1 MLIEMDEDDY
11 DRIAHLDDGTTSIFS
26 LLSEDNHGS
35 NPDIVNGTGVK
46 SKLGLLILEGE
57 ETYDNKLVRDG
68 EDGDIEPE
76 GVNELSIPESALLPS
91 DMRSVVTPGASIKQS
106 TGRAVVVGEDEDT
119 DVMPNSYRRSL
130 QSWRMVAAVL
140 MIFVVAIASFGAMK
154 ANGWKHEALRLR
166 EFLHCQQKFG
176 KMEANA
182 WKYEALRL
190 REDLHRQ
197 QKLQP
202 FTVSLLMEREALLQN
217 IKLVEQDLHRAKEWI
232 SIYEDMLTPDTPG
245 YEEED
250 EDDPLLSFKNCY
262 VEATLSLGHCSK
274 ELQDWWFKSNY
285 STHEPSNDE
294 EDGFTSDMAKLVS
307 ELKNSLAATTTQS
320 YNFIESV
327 FTKFSYAGMKET
339 FLTDDYIQSIVKPM
353 L

>member
-1 MLIEMDEDDY
+1 MLIEMDDDDY
-11 DRIAHLDDGTTSIFS
+11 DRIAHLDDGNTSIFS
-26 LLSEDNHGS
+26 LLSEDNHRS
-35 NPDIVNGTGVK
+35 SRPAIVDDMGVK

-76 GVNELSIPESALLPS
+76 GVNELSIPDSALLPS
-91 DMRSVVTPGASIKQS
+91 DMRSVVSLGASQERS
-106 TGRAVVVGEDEDT
+106 TGRAIVVVGEDD
-119 DVMPNSYRRSL
+119 DHHVMPNSYRRSL
-130 QSWRMVAAVL
+130 QTWRMVAAVL

-154 ANGWKHEALRLR
+154 AN
-166 EFLHCQQKFG
+166 
-176 KMEANA
+176 A

-190 REDLHRQ
+190 SEDLHQQ
-197 QKLQP
+197 QKLLS
-202 FTVSLLMEREALLQN
+202 SLLMERDSLLEN
-217 IKLVEQDLHRAKEWI
+217 IKLVEEDLHRAKEWI
-232 SIYEDMLTPDTPG
+232 SVYEGMLFTPDTRA
-245 YEEED
+245 YVN
-250 EDDPLLSFKNCY
+250 DPLLSFKNCY

-285 STHEPSNDE
+285 STNAPSNDE

-307 ELKNSLAATTTQS
+307 GVKDSLATTTTQS

-339 FLTDDYIQSIVKPM
+339 FMKDDYIQSIVKPRAS
-353 L
+353 LV